1 MKLEQMD
8 KEKKPRDLSQAVYDY
23 MVEQIKSGELIEQ
36 QRITEYMIVKRLG
49 VSRTPVRKAFRA
61 LAEDGYL
68 ENIENVGVHVKR
80 QSFDK
85 RGFQERAEFLEKLFA
100 YYLFELERKEVR
112 FDESQLEVVIQTMQN
127 QLTENSKSFEES
139 CVAYFRYL
147 LEEISNSYMKTAM
160 IKALQELFLKNDHFQ
175 RILKNSR
182 RKIYESLIT
191 LSDQLAVDNY
201 PMARREI
208 RILLNQMKLD
218 VIEKS

>member
-1 MKLEQMD
+1 MNAEQMSP
-8 KEKKPRDLSQAVYDY
+8 KKKPRDLSQAVYDY
-23 MVEQIKSGELIEQ
+23 MVEQINSGELIEQ
-36 QRITEYMIVKRLG
+36 QRVTEYMMVKRLG

-80 QSFDK
+80 QSFDVK
-85 RGFQERAEFLEKLFA
+85 GFQERAEFLEKLFA

-112 FDESQLEVVIQTMQN
+112 FDESQLEIVIQRMQE
-127 QLTENSKSFEES
+127 QLSENNRAFEES
-139 CVAYFRYL
+139 CVTYFRYL
-147 LEEISNSYMKTAM
+147 LAEISNHYMKTAM
-160 IKALQELFLKNDHFQ
+160 MKTVQELFLRDKSFR
-175 RILKNSR
+175 RILQKSR
-182 RKIYESLIT
+182 RKMYESLIA
-191 LSDQLAVDNY
+191 LSDQLAVNNY